1 MTVAKWAKLDWQDPF
16 LLEQQLTDEE
26 CMVRDTAHQYAQV
39 IQLLNCSLGPQGP
52 QQHLRKNYK
61 PLAYY

>member
-1 MTVAKWAKLDWQDPF
+1 MIAAKWAKLDWQDPF

-26 CMVRDTAHQYAQV
+26 RMMRDTAHQYAQV
-39 IQLLNCSLGPQGP
+39 IQLLNCSLGPQ
-52 QQHLRKNYK
+52 QHLRKNYK